1 MPPSR
6 RFASQF
12 AVPLL
17 LSCQSIAKAFGTPP
31 LFADLSFGVFEA
43 ERAGLVGP
51 NGSGKSTLMK
61 VLAGLEPPDAGTVAL
76 KRHAKLVYVAQDP
89 TFAPE
94 RSATEIVAGALDE
107 PGLDEGERQTR
118 AQVALGKAGFA
129 DPSVAAGTLS
139 GGWRKRL
146 AIACALAREP
156 DLLLLDEPTNHL
168 DLDGILWLERL
179 LRAAPFAW
187 LVVSHDRA
195 FLSSV
200 CERVLELDRRH
211 PGGLLDSQGSYEDF
225 LARKA
230 ELLEAQTRHEEA
242 LANRVRRE
250 LEWLKRGPKAR
261 TTKARSRIDEAG
273 RLQGELADLRDRTQV
288 QTARIDF
295 VGSERKTRKL
305 LTAEGVAKRFGD
317 RVVLSSLD
325 LTIRAG
331 TRLGLLG
338 GNGSGKST
346 LLRILAGEIEPDAG
360 VIESADGLRVV
371 YFDQDREQIDLSA
384 TLRKTLAPDGDQ
396 VIYRGR
402 PVHVAGWA
410 QRFLF
415 PTSQLDQPVSRLSG
429 GERARLVIARL
440 MLKPADVLVLDEP
453 TNDLDLDTLEALE
466 ESLLEFAGALI
477 LVTHDRFL
485 FDRIC
490 TSVLGLDGRGAAEP
504 FADRA
509 QWEAAKRTRAGAAA
523 AAERATTRTTEPV
536 KPRPATRRLSY
547 LEQREWEQMEER
559 ILAAEAEREER
570 QTAAADPDIASRA
583 DLLSQRYHE
592 LQAAQERVDA
602 LYARWAELEEKR
614 GA

>member
-1 MPPSR
+1 M
-6 RFASQF
+6 
-12 AVPLL
+12 PLL
-17 LSCQSIAKAFGTPP
+17 LSCQSIAKAFGSPP
-31 LFADLSFGVFEA
+31 LFADLSFGIFDA

-61 VLAGLEPPDAGTVAL
+61 VLAGIETPDAGTVAL

-89 TFAPE
+89 TFAPD
-94 RSATEIVAGALDE
+94 RSATDIVEAALE
-107 PGLDEGERQTR
+107 GETLDEGERHTR
-118 AQVALGKAGFA
+118 AQVALGKTGFA
-129 DPSVAAGTLS
+129 DPAVAAGTLS

-211 PGGLLDSQGSYEDF
+211 PAGLLDSQGSYEDF
-225 LARKA
+225 LTRKA
-230 ELLEAQTRHEEA
+230 ELLEAQTRHEES

-273 RLQGELADLRDRTQV
+273 RLQSELADLRDRTQV

-295 VGSERKTRKL
+295 VGSDRKTRKL
-305 LTAEGVAKRFGD
+305 LTVERVAKRYGE

-360 VIESADGLRVV
+360 SVERADGLRVV
-371 YFDQDREQIDLSA
+371 YFDQDREQLDPNA

-415 PTSQLDQPVSRLSG
+415 PTSQLEQPVSRLSG

-466 ESLLEFAGALI
+466 ESLLDFPGALV

-485 FDRIC
+485 FDRVT
-490 TSVLGLDGRGAAEP
+490 TSVLALDGRGAAEP
-504 FADRA
+504 FADRT
-509 QWEAAKRTRAGAAA
+509 QWEAAKRTRAAAV
-523 AAERATTRTTEPV
+523 ERPSAPAEPV
-536 KPRPATRRLSY
+536 KSRPATKRLSY

-559 ILAAEAEREER
+559 ILAAEAALEER
-570 QTAAADPDIASRA
+570 HTAAADPGIASRA
-583 DLLSQRYHE
+583 DVLGERYRE
-592 LQAAQERVDA
+592 VQAAQEEVDR

-614 GA
+614 GAS